1 MSRASSPSAAG
12 RYGTARVCRVWEVP
26 RSTVYARR
34 ARARPHRATCGEART
49 EAGMDGRG
57 ADRADSLGARRLAVH
72 RRGLPQGLGAA
83 APGRS
88 AHLEGPGAAADAGG
102 GPVRPDPGRAPPRA
116 AQPRRHDHHRA
127 PRRNVGDRRDC
138 LPHHPRGQRY
148 RLHRRRPLHTGVRR
162 HPRGAPR
169 HALRGAGAAAP
180 GAAGTL
186 RRLRGGRRHG
196 ACAAPRPRQP
206 VHERTTSRASC
217 ASSASAR
224 ARRSWPRPRA
234 TAAPSASSA
243 RSRSSCSGSRRSRR
257 SSSCAS
263 RCSRSKTATTR
274 LGSSSATATV
284 PRPPFARRSRR
295 APERPHD
302 YRLRGVQESGS
313 GTLRRSS
320 SGSRAGT
327 THSAV
332 TPRSTTSA
340 RSTTNGGSPLTLMPR
355 NLYT

>member
-1 MSRASSPSAAG
+1 MSRASSPLRSRPLRHGPRLPGVGGSPLDGLRAAG
-12 RYGTARVCRVWEVP
+12 SGQ
-26 RSTVYARR
+26 
-34 ARARPHRATCGEART
+34 PHRATCGEART

-83 APGRS
+83 APGRRT
-88 AHLEGPGAAADAGG
+88 HVEGPGAAADAGG
-102 GPVRPDPGRAPPRA
+102 GPARPDPGRAPPRA

-206 VHERTTSRASC
+206 VHERPLPGRA
-217 ASSASAR
+217 ALPRHPLEPVVRGR
-224 ARRSWPRPRA
+224 ARGQRLRRALHPHAQGAAALGRDVRDGRAAAPRA
-234 TAAPSASSA
+234 AP
-243 RSRSSCSGSRRSRR
+243 
-257 SSSCAS
+257 
-263 RCSRSKTATTR
+263 RSKTATTR

-313 GTLRRSS
+313 GTRGRLPRYIRSGWAERR
-320 SGSRAGT
+320 
-327 THSAV
+327 
-332 TPRSTTSA
+332 
-340 RSTTNGGSPLTLMPR
+340 L
-355 NLYT
+355 

>member
-34 ARARPHRATCGEART
+34 ARASRTAQPAAKRGPKQAWTDAALTEQIRAVLARSPFIGEGYRKAWAR
-49 EAGMDGRG
+49 
-57 ADRADSLGARRLAVH
+57 LRLAGVRTSKGRVLRLMRAAGLLAPTRVGR
-72 RRGLPQGLGAA
+72 RRGPRNHDGTITTG
-83 APGRS
+83 
-88 AHLEGPGAAADAGG
+88 H
-102 GPVRPDPGRAPPRA
+102 PDEMW
-116 AQPRRHDHHRA
+116 
-127 PRRNVGDRRDC
+127 GDRRDC

-206 VHERTTSRASC
+206 VHERPLPGRA
-217 ASSASAR
+217 ALPRHPLEPVVRGR
-224 ARRSWPRPRA
+224 ARGQRLRRALHPHAQGAAALGRDVRDGRAAAPRA
-234 TAAPSASSA
+234 A
-243 RSRSSCSGSRRSRR
+243 RVQRPLQP
-257 SSSCAS
+257 
-263 RCSRSKTATTR
+263 R

-313 GTLRRSS
+313 GTHRFKSQRIEFCVPTGL
-320 SGSRAGT
+320 SRA
-327 THSAV
+327 AV
-332 TPRSTTSA
+332 
-340 RSTTNGGSPLTLMPR
+340 GSQWR
-355 NLYT
+355 D